1 MANWLIKVVI
11 FSLMVGCSSI
21 SSELQTK
28 ERLLLS
34 SGENQQ
40 LVEFYKG
47 NLAEVPSYK
56 VKLVNLYLE
65 MGDIKSA
72 ELYTNT
78 YTAKDLDEPDY
89 IYSLA
94 NLNYKKK
101 RYDSALQE
109 SEKFLDEGGNEAAY
123 HLLVGK
129 IYAQRKEYE
138 TAIQHFEES
147 RKSGASDREAGN
159 NIAVVYLLQNR
170 YVEATEIL
178 YDLYVAMPSDAK
190 VRSNLIISSVQSNR
204 PDIALEVLK
213 HEKGEEDARKQL
225 AALMKTVNKGKNK
238 GKKAVQPQVAQ
249 INKDTTRA
257 TVVQTAQVTPKA
269 QEETKKVEQAK
280 PVSNVVTANNV
291 VPVSKLDVNNLKPK
305 APSLY
310 RIQVLASY
318 KAVPNDYLNFL
329 KANYGTV
336 YSYTHGLWKRYCI
349 GEFTDI
355 EEAKAFLNSLNI
367 KGAFV
372 VDYTK
377 KRYVEL

>member
-1 MANWLIKVVI
+1 MANWLIKIVM

-56 VKLVNLYLE
+56 VKLVNLYLD

-94 NLNYKKK
+94 NLNYQKK

-109 SEKFLDEGGNEAAY
+109 SEKFLDEGGDEAAY

-190 VRSNLIISSVQSNR
+190 VRSNLIISSVQSSR

-213 HEKGEEDARKQL
+213 HEKGEEEARKQL

-269 QEETKKVEQAK
+269 PEEAKKVERAK
-280 PVSNVVTANNV
+280 PVDNV

>member
-1 MANWLIKVVI
+1 MIRLTIVLLFLSWLVA
-11 FSLMVGCSSI
+11 CSSI
-21 SSELQTK
+21 STELQTK

-34 SGENQQ
+34 SGENHQ

-47 NLAEVPSYK
+47 NLVDVPSYK
-56 VKLVNLYLE
+56 VKLVNLYLD

-109 SEKFLDEGGNEAAY
+109 SEKFLDEGGDESVY

-170 YVEATEIL
+170 YIEATEIL

-213 HEKGEEDARKQL
+213 HEKGEEEARKQL

-269 QEETKKVEQAK
+269 QDETKKVVQAK
-280 PVSNVVTANNV
+280 PVDNV
-291 VPVSKLDVNNLKPK
+291 VPVSKLDVNNLRPK

-349 GEFTDI
+349 GEFTDV
-355 EEAKAFLNSLNI
+355 EDAKVFLDNLNI

>member
-1 MANWLIKVVI
+1 MIRLTIVLFFLSWLVA
-11 FSLMVGCSSI
+11 CSSI
-21 SSELQTK
+21 STELQTK

-34 SGENQQ
+34 SGENNQ

-47 NLAEVPSYK
+47 NLVDVPSYK
-56 VKLVNLYLE
+56 VKLVNLYLD

-109 SEKFLDEGGNEAAY
+109 SEKFLDEGGDESVY

-170 YVEATEIL
+170 YIEATEIL

-213 HEKGEEDARKQL
+213 HEKGEEEARKQL

-269 QEETKKVEQAK
+269 PEEAKKVEQAK
-280 PVSNVVTANNV
+280 PVDNV

-349 GEFTDI
+349 GEFTDV
-355 EEAKAFLNSLNI
+355 EDAKVFLDNLNI

>member
-1 MANWLIKVVI
+1 MIRLTIVLFFLSWLVA
-11 FSLMVGCSSI
+11 CSSI
-21 SSELQTK
+21 STELQTK

-34 SGENQQ
+34 SGENHQ

-47 NLAEVPSYK
+47 NLVDVPSYK
-56 VKLVNLYLE
+56 VKLVNLYLD

-109 SEKFLDEGGNEAAY
+109 SEKFLDEGGDESVY

-170 YVEATEIL
+170 YIEATEIL

-213 HEKGEEDARKQL
+213 HEKGEEEARKQL

-269 QEETKKVEQAK
+269 PEEAKKVEQAK
-280 PVSNVVTANNV
+280 PVDNV

-349 GEFTDI
+349 GEFTDV
-355 EEAKAFLNSLNI
+355 EDAKVFLDNLNI

>member
-1 MANWLIKVVI
+1 MIRLTIVLFFLSWLVA
-11 FSLMVGCSSI
+11 CSSI
-21 SSELQTK
+21 STELQTK

-34 SGENQQ
+34 SGENHQ

-47 NLAEVPSYK
+47 NLVDVPSYK
-56 VKLVNLYLE
+56 VKLVNLYLD

-109 SEKFLDEGGNEAAY
+109 SEKFLDEGGDESVY

-170 YVEATEIL
+170 YIEATEIL

-213 HEKGEEDARKQL
+213 HEKGEEEARKQL

-269 QEETKKVEQAK
+269 QDETKKVVQAK
-280 PVSNVVTANNV
+280 PVDNV
-291 VPVSKLDVNNLKPK
+291 VPVSKLDVNNLRPK

-349 GEFTDI
+349 GEFTDV
-355 EEAKAFLNSLNI
+355 EDAKVFLDNLNI

>member
-1 MANWLIKVVI
+1 
-11 FSLMVGCSSI
+11 SI

-56 VKLVNLYLE
+56 VKLVNLYLD

-109 SEKFLDEGGNEAAY
+109 SEKFLDEGGDEAAY

-213 HEKGEEDARKQL
+213 HEKGEEEARKQL

-257 TVVQTAQVTPKA
+257 TVVQTAQVTPKVP
-269 QEETKKVEQAK
+269 EEAKKVEQAK
-280 PVSNVVTANNV
+280 PVDNV

>member
-1 MANWLIKVVI
+1 MAKWIIKTVILMWL
-11 FSLMVGCSSI
+11 VGCASI

-34 SGENQQ
+34 SGEKQQ
-40 LVEFYKG
+40 LVEFYKA
-47 NLAEVPSYK
+47 NLAEVPQYK

-65 MGDIKSA
+65 MDDVKSA

-78 YTAKDLDEPDY
+78 YTAADLDEPEY

-94 NLNYKKK
+94 NLNYQKK

-109 SEKFLDEGGNEAAY
+109 MEKYLDEGGEESAY
-123 HLLVGK
+123 YLLVGK
-129 IYAQRKEYE
+129 IYAQRKEYAS
-138 TAIQHFEES
+138 AIENFEQS
-147 RKSGASDREAGN
+147 RKHGASDREAGN

-170 YVEATEIL
+170 YVEATELL
-178 YDLYVAMPSDAK
+178 YDLYVATPSDSK
-190 VRSNLIISSVQSNR
+190 VRSNLIIASVQANR

-225 AALMKTVNKGKNK
+225 AALMKTVNKGKK
-238 GKKAVQPQVAQ
+238 PVQTQTMPKTQ
-249 INKDTTRA
+249 DTTRA
-257 TVVQTAQVTPKA
+257 TVMQTAEVKA
-269 QEETKKVEQAK
+269 SKPAEKVAAPTI
-280 PVSNVVTANNV
+280 PVASNVLT
-291 VPVSKLDVNNLKPK
+291 PSKLDVNNLKPS
-305 APSLY
+305 APLLY
-310 RIQVLASY
+310 RIQVLATY
-318 KAVPNDYLNFL
+318 KAIPSDYLNFL
-329 KANYGTV
+329 KENYGTV

-349 GEFTDI
+349 GEFSDI

>member
-56 VKLVNLYLE
+56 VKLVNLYLD

-101 RYDSALQE
+101 RYVSALQE
-109 SEKFLDEGGNEAAY
+109 SEKFLDEGGDEAAY

-190 VRSNLIISSVQSNR
+190 VRSNLIISSVQSSR

-213 HEKGEEDARKQL
+213 HEKGEEEARKQL

-269 QEETKKVEQAK
+269 PEEAKKVEQAK
-280 PVSNVVTANNV
+280 PVDNV